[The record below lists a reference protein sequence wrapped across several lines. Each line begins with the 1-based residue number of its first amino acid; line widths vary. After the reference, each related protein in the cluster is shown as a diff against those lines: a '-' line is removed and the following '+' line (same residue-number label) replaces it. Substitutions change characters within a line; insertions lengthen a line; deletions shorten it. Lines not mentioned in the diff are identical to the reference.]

1 MSDGEG
7 RPFELRDDLA
17 KLPPYRAPQQD
28 APVRLNTNESPY
40 PPPDKVMAEVGDAIR
55 KLDLNRYPDRD
66 ASGLRRALAARN
78 GWPAEGVWVANGS
91 NEIIQTLMLA
101 FGGPGRRALLFEPT
115 YAMHSHIA
123 LVTGT
128 EVAARRIA
136 EPWVLD
142 PGEVAEAVAETD
154 PALTF
159 VCSPN
164 NPTGNAQPV
173 EAVEAAL
180 SAGSGLVVVDEAYG
194 DFGGVSA
201 LGLAGKHDRV
211 VVVRSFSKSWR
222 LAGAR
227 LGYLLSHPWL
237 VEAIQVARL
246 PYHLSATS
254 QLIGEAVLRHA
265 QSALGAVIEIV
276 MERERLAKELA
287 RVPGVEVFPS
297 DANFL
302 LLRTP
307 VEGTP
312 LWKRLADGGVL
323 VRDFSSVPG
332 LERCLRVTVGTADQ
346 NATFVETLR
355 RVLHAGEEA

>member
-1 MSDGEG
+1 MSRDE

-17 KLPPYRAPQQD
+17 ALPPYRAPQAD

-40 PPPDKVMAEVGDAIR
+40 APPEKVMAEIADAVR
-55 KLDLNRYPDRD
+55 RLDLNRYPDRD
-66 ASGLRRALAARN
+66 ADALRRALGARN

-101 FGGPGRRALLFEPT
+101 FGGIGRRVLLFQPT

-128 EVAARRIA
+128 EVVSRQVA

-142 PGEVAEAVAETD
+142 PTAVAAAVAAVK
-154 PALTF
+154 PAMTF
-159 VCSPN
+159 ICSPN
-164 NPTGNAQPV
+164 NPTGNAQPID
-173 EAVEAAL
+173 AVEAAL
-180 SAGSGLVVVDEAYG
+180 SAGSGLVIVDEAYG
-194 DFGGVSA
+194 EFGGQSA
-201 LGLAGKHDRV
+201 LGLAGTHDRV

-227 LGYLLSHPWL
+227 IGYLLAHPWL
-237 VEAIQVARL
+237 VDAIQVARL
-246 PYHLSATS
+246 PYHLSAVT
-254 QLIGEAVLRHA
+254 QAIGEAALRHA
-265 QSALGAVIEIV
+265 QAALSAVAEIV

-287 RVPGVEVFPS
+287 RVPGVDVFAS

-302 LLRTP
+302 LFRVP

-355 RVLHAGEEA
+355 RVLNAGEEA

>member
-1 MSDGEG
+1 MSSGAR

-17 KLPPYRAPQQD
+17 KLPPYRAPQDD
-28 APVRLNTNESPY
+28 APIRLNTNESPY
-40 PPPDKVMAEVGDAIR
+40 PPPDKVMAEVAEGVR
-55 KLDLNRYPDRD
+55 RLPLNRYPDRD
-66 ASGLRRALAARN
+66 AQGLRRALSERN
-78 GWPAEGVWVANGS
+78 EWPADGVWAANGS

-101 FGGPGRRALLFEPT
+101 FGGAGRRALLFEPT

-128 EVAARRIA
+128 GVVRRQIDEPWILDPTAVAA
-136 EPWVLD
+136 
-142 PGEVAEAVAETD
+142 AVSESE

-194 DFGGVSA
+194 EFGGVSA

-222 LAGAR
+222 LAGVR
-227 LGYLLSHPWL
+227 LGYLLAHPWL

-246 PYHLSATS
+246 PYHLSATT
-254 QLIGEAVLRHA
+254 QLIGETVLRHA
-265 QSALGAVIEIV
+265 QAALAAVTEIV

-287 RVPGVEVFPS
+287 RVPGIEVFPS

-307 VEGTP
+307 VEATP
-312 LWKRLADGGVL
+312 LWRRLAAAGVL

-355 RVLHAGEEA
+355 SVLNAGEEA

>member
-1 MSDGEG
+1 MSGGDG

-17 KLPPYRAPQQD
+17 KLPPYRAPQID

-40 PPPDKVMAEVGDAIR
+40 PPPDKVLVEVADGIR

-66 ASGLRRALAARN
+66 AQGLRRALGTRN
-78 GWPAEGVWVANGS
+78 GWPAEGVWAANGS

-101 FGGPGRRALLFEPT
+101 FGGAGRRVLLFEPT
-115 YAMHSHIA
+115 YAMHTHIA
-123 LVTGT
+123 LLTAT
-128 EVAARRIA
+128 EVASRRID
-136 EPWVLD
+136 EPWLLD
-142 PGEVAEAVAETD
+142 PAAVASAVAETD
-154 PALTF
+154 PAITF

-164 NPTGNAQPV
+164 NPTGNAQPI

-194 DFGGVSA
+194 EFGGTSA

-227 LGYLLSHPWL
+227 LGYLLAHPWL
-237 VEAIQVARL
+237 VDAIQVARL

-254 QLIGEAVLRHA
+254 QMIGETVLRHA
-265 QSALGAVIEIV
+265 PAALAAVTEIV
-276 MERERLAKELA
+276 MERDRLAKELA
-287 RVPGVEVFPS
+287 RVPGVDVFPS

-302 LLRTP
+302 LFRTP
-307 VEGTP
+307 VAGTP
-312 LWKRLADGGVL
+312 LWERLAAGGVL

-332 LERCLRVTVGTADQ
+332 LERCLRVTVGSADQ

-355 RVLHAGEEA
+355 RVIDAGEEA